1 MHLWPERIMLRGELG
16 SVSSTPVNVGEPGS
30 AGFVGGY
37 AILGKLGKLGK
48 LGSGG
53 MGAVYLGRSASGRRV
68 AVKVVHAQYA
78 QDEEFRVRFRQEVAA
93 AEKRLPSIVLVRD
106 AIVAVAGDTAF
117 SVRPDRPRPAAG

>member
-1 MHLWPERIMLRGELG
+1 MRLWPERIMLRGELG
-16 SVSSTPVNVGEPGS
+16 RVSSTPVNVGEPGS

-68 AVKVVHAQYA
+68 AVKVVHAQ
-78 QDEEFRVRFRQEVAA
+78 DEEFRVRFRQEVAA